1 MQGGDIGRVGGDLLS
16 SGDIGRRASG
26 GNGGLW
32 IGSEGISIPS
42 TEFDVND
49 VSSIYLFS
57 AVLKQNTSQFWIHF
71 ILSYVK
77 IYFKI

>member
-1 MQGGDIGRVGGDLLS
+1 MHGGDIGRVGGDLRS

-49 VSSIYLFS
+49 V
-57 AVLKQNTSQFWIHF
+57 
-71 ILSYVK
+71 
-77 IYFKI
+77 